1 MFTTSEVA
9 GGEELGDPVEAG
21 VLDEPPANR
30 WATIIRTP
38 SRAMPR
44 ASGGATASWSG
55 ASSNVA
61 RAGVLIR
68 ATGVIG
74 QRARLVAAARMVAVD
89 QAR

>member
-1 MFTTSEVA
+1 MT
-9 GGEELGDPVEAG
+9 
-21 VLDEPPANR
+21 PANR

-68 ATGVIG
+68 PLRVSASA
-74 QRARLVAAARMVAVD
+74 RAW
-89 QAR
+89 